1 MKKMKVIAHSTFW
14 IGKKGHRRR
23 EVELTIWRPERNPTG
38 VGEYRCGILAPGMDQ
53 KRFIF
58 GEDSTQALML
68 GIAHALVRIGLQ
80 MEHGWKYYLSKADRK
95 PIDPRTHWMLRT
107 TEAEQGGGEVRG

>member
-1 MKKMKVIAHSTFW
+1 MKAIAHSTFW

-23 EVELTIWRPERNPTG
+23 EVQLTIWSPERNPTG
-38 VGEYRCGILAPGMDQ
+38 VGEYRCGVLAPGMDE

-80 MEHGWKYYLSKADRK
+80 MERGWQFYIGKTDRK
-95 PIDPRTHWMLRT
+95 SIDPRAHWMLKT